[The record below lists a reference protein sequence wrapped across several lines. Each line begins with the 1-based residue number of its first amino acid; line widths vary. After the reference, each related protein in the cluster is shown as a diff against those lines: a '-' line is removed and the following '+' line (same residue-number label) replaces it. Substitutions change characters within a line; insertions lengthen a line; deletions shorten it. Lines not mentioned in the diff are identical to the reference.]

1 MATIKF
7 FFLLHNVKIYLFFAT
22 RNTQSLLVD
31 NMTIPEQHLDI
42 FRFVHL

>member
-1 MATIKF
+1 MLKF
-7 FFLLHNVKIYLFFAT
+7 IYILLPETHNRYLC
-22 RNTQSLLVD
+22 D